1 MDDQMRAHQAELLLS
16 NEIFKEALEQVNIGI
31 NREMDSIKTNDKE
44 TAYNLIQLRQAA
56 NKIIQHITNVANSNK
71 VTEFNASK
79 KRKFFLT

>member
-44 TAYNLIQLRQAA
+44 SAYNLIQLRQAA

-71 VTEFNASK
+71 VTEFNAKK
-79 KRKFFLT
+79 KRQFFLT

>member
-56 NKIIQHITNVANSNK
+56 NRIIQHVHSVANSAK
-71 VTEFNASK
+71 VTEFNAKK
-79 KRKFFLT
+79 KRKLF

>member
-79 KRKFFLT
+79 KRKFF